1 MVICLLCAGITIDG
15 TSRRICR
22 VLVGDQ
28 DDEVPSRERYVQ
40 ELVIKYMQRQ
50 ITEFK
55 KDDQEPVI

>member
-15 TSRRICR
+15 TSKRTCH
-22 VLVGDQ
+22 VLVRDQ
-28 DDEVPSRERYVQ
+28 DDEVPPWERDVQ